1 MKASK
6 KAETNE
12 KRILSRSN
20 TYIVAGDTGPSNLRC
35 CPFELVSPPLVVH
48 HQVVSERLRA
58 QCLDSLTVQ
67 PKLLLLLPLHTAVS
81 VMDPND
87 VKRWKEGTNQ
97 VSMLTTSGVR
107 NYPIQHR
114 SSVDKLRLKKVQ
126 STHQVMLNG
135 VLKGQT
141 NAYVAQVS
149 HDVPGLGFLTCV
161 MVTYVSQTIKHACE
175 T

>member
-1 MKASK
+1 M
-6 KAETNE
+6 N
-12 KRILSRSN
+12 
-20 TYIVAGDTGPSNLRC
+20 
-35 CPFELVSPPLVVH
+35 

-114 SSVDKLRLKKVQ
+114 SAVDKLRLKKVQ
-126 STHQVMLNG
+126 TTSQVMLNG
-135 VLKGQT
+135 NLNGKT
-141 NAYVAQVS
+141 NAYMAQVS
-149 HDVPGLGFLTCV
+149 HDVQVLAFS
-161 MVTYVSQTIKHACE
+161 YA
-175 T
+175 